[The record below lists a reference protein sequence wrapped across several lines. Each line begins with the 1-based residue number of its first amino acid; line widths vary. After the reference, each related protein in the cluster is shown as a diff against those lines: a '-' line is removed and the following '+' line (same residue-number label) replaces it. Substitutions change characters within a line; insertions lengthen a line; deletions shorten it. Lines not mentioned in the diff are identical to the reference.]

1 MDLASEIRVAFRQ
14 LRAAPGYALAA
25 LAILGLGIGAGTA
38 IFTVVRTV
46 LLKPLPYDEP
56 DRLVSICETNPS
68 VDRYC
73 IASPPN
79 VMDWADATTRF
90 ADMGFAR
97 QWSFILRQ
105 DGRGTGVAG
114 GYATPGWFR
123 ALRVVPEVGRL
134 FEPADLESGARVAL
148 LEHGIWVER
157 FNGDPGIVGR
167 SVILDGEP
175 YTVKGVLPASFVPAD
190 LGTVRIW
197 TLPPWNPRDEEQR
210 SWRGFVVAARLA
222 DGASI
227 DQAAAELESVRAAL
241 ELEHPE
247 TNQGWGVR
255 VIPLHEQI
263 TGSLRPVFMV
273 LAGAVGLLL
282 LVACA
287 NLANL
292 ALVRATGRRREMAV
306 RAAIG
311 AGRRGLVR
319 PLLTESL
326 LLGAGGGALGFGLA
340 LLATRTIVR
349 LAPAGIPRI
358 EETAVDPSALL
369 FAFGLAVFTAVV
381 FGLAPAIWAS
391 RVNLVGILREG
402 LGAGRSPRGTRIRRA
417 LVAAEVALTLML
429 LVGAGLLVRSFS
441 SLLRWD
447 PGFDRNGVLTFSAFA
462 PLERYT
468 DAAQVGALWMRLE
481 EEIAAVPGVTSVAT
495 VSAGPVFGG
504 IETDRFQIVGDP
516 PVAEAPALRWYDA
529 APSWFATLGI
539 PIVRGRGFSEQD
551 RSGDPDVA
559 VINETLAARFGG
571 RDPVGERIRLL
582 EMGIELEIVGVVA
595 DVAPFEAGQPVEPQI
610 WWSNRQH
617 PRWGTFFVV
626 RSATDPAALSRAIR
640 ERVDGVDPEVQTRT
654 ANTLEA
660 LVGRRLV
667 GPRFNLFL
675 VGVLGVIAFV
685 LAAAGVYGVVAYM
698 VATRRREIGI
708 RMALGEGRAGVIGRV
723 LREGSATAAIGLA
736 VGVAGALAL
745 SRFLQALLYGV
756 TPRDPATYAATAAL
770 LLAASTAACLV
781 PALRASHTDPASVLR
796 EE

>member
-1 MDLASEIRVAFRQ
+1 MDLGSDVRVAFRQ
-14 LRAAPGYALAA
+14 LRSAPGYALAA

-56 DRLVSICETNPS
+56 DRLVSICETNPA

-90 ADMGFAR
+90 EDMGFAR
-97 QWSFILRQ
+97 QWTFLMRQ
-105 DGRGTGVAG
+105 DGRAAGVAG

-134 FEPADLESGARVAL
+134 FEAADLEDGARVAL
-148 LEHGIWVER
+148 LEHGLWLER
-157 FNGDPGIVGR
+157 FGGDPGVTGR
-167 SVILDGEP
+167 TVILDGEP
-175 YTVKGVLPASFVPAD
+175 YTVTGVLPATFVPAD
-190 LGTVRIW
+190 LGVVRIW
-197 TLPPWNPRDEEQR
+197 TLPPWDPRDEERR

-222 DGASI
+222 DGALI
-227 DQAAAELESVRAAL
+227 EQARAELESVRAAL
-241 ELEHPE
+241 EPEHPE
-247 TNQGWGVR
+247 TNQDWGVR
-255 VIPLHEQI
+255 VLPLHEQI
-263 TGSLRPVFMV
+263 TGSLRPVFLM
-273 LAGAVGLLL
+273 LSGAVGLLL

-311 AGRRGLVR
+311 AGRKDLIR

-326 LLGAGGGALGFGLA
+326 LIGAGGGVAGFGLA
-340 LLATRTIVR
+340 LLATRMIVR
-349 LAPAGIPRI
+349 LAPGGIPRI
-358 EETAVDPSALL
+358 EETTVDLSTLL
-369 FAFGLAVFTAVV
+369 FAFGLAVLTAIV
-381 FGLAPAIWAS
+381 FGLAPAVWAS
-391 RVNLVGILREG
+391 KVNLVGILREG
-402 LGAGRSPRGTRIRRA
+402 PGAGRSPRGTRIRRL

-441 SLLRWD
+441 SLLQWE
-447 PGFDRNGVLTFSAFA
+447 PGFDRNGVLAFSAFA
-462 PLERYT
+462 PVERYT
-468 DAAQVGALWMRLE
+468 DAAQVGMLWQRLE
-481 EEIAAVPGVTSVAT
+481 EEIAALPGVTSVAT

-504 IETDRFQIVGDP
+504 IETDRFEVVGQAP
-516 PVAEAPALRWYDA
+516 LTEPPALRWYDA
-529 APSWFATLGI
+529 APSWFTTLGV
-539 PIVRGRGFSEQD
+539 PIVRGRAFSEQD
-551 RSGDPDVA
+551 RRGDPEVA

-571 RDPVGERIRLL
+571 RDPIGERIRLL
-582 EMGIELEIVGVVA
+582 ETGGEFEIVGVVA
-595 DVAPFEAGQPVEPQI
+595 DVAPFEAGRPVEPEL

-617 PRWGTFFVV
+617 PRWGTFFVI
-626 RSATDPAALSRAIR
+626 RSALDPAALSRSIR
-640 ERVDGVDPEVQTRT
+640 ERFDAVDPEIQTRT

-675 VGVLGVIAFV
+675 VAVLGAIAFV
-685 LAAAGVYGVVAYM
+685 LASAGVYGVVAYM

-708 RMALGEGRAGVIGRV
+708 RMALGEGRSGVIARV
-723 LREGSATAAIGLA
+723 LREGSATAALGLVVGIG
-736 VGVAGALAL
+736 GALAL
-745 SRFLQALLYGV
+745 SRFLQTLLYGV
-756 TPRDPATYAATAAL
+756 TPRDPATYAATAVL
-770 LLAASTAACLV
+770 LLGASTAACLA
-781 PALRASHTDPASVLR
+781 PALRASRTDPASVLR